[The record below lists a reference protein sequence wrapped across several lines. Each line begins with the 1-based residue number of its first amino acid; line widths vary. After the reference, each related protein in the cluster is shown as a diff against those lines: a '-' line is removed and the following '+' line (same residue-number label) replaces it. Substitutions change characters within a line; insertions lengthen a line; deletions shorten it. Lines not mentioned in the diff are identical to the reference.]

1 MKIHRD
7 TACGELTAADAGR
20 EVALGG
26 WVESARDH
34 GGLLFVD
41 LRDRTGVVQVVFDPG
56 KDQELF
62 RTAEGW
68 RSESAVGV
76 RGTVRRRLPGN
87 ENPRLRTGEVEVVP
101 SEIETY
107 SVARPLPFDVAHAD
121 AVDEALRLRYRYL
134 DLRRS
139 RMLENLRL
147 RHRLFHAIRQF
158 YTAEGFV
165 EVETPF
171 LTKSTP
177 EGSREYLVPNRQE
190 PGTFFAL
197 AQSPQIYKQLL
208 MIGGLERYFQIAR
221 CFRDEDMRADRQP
234 EFTQL
239 DVEMSFVEEEDVV
252 ASTERM
258 LVETVR
264 DAAGIELPHPFPRIT
279 HAAAMLKYG
288 SDKPDLR
295 LPLEIV
301 DLSAAFGK
309 TGFEAFART
318 LAAGGVVRGLR
329 VPGGGA
335 LSRREL
341 DGLAEEA
348 RRRGAQG
355 MAWLVAEAPGSFRS
369 PIAKFLSEAELE
381 ALARETGVEA
391 GDLIL
396 LLADQPTVA
405 AAVLGWARLWAG
417 ERFHLADGA
426 PWHPCWITDW
436 PMFEW
441 DEEEGR
447 WYATQH
453 PFTMPR
459 EEDLPLLEREPA
471 RVRAMKYD
479 LVLNGYEIGG
489 GSIRI
494 ASSEVQNRVLK
505 AMGVEGVERFGFFIE
520 ALQYGTPP
528 HGGIALGL
536 DRIVM
541 LLAGASSIRDI
552 IAFPKAA
559 RAADLMTGAPAAVT
573 PAQMRELHLRVT

>member
-7 TACGELTAADAGR
+7 TACGSLRASDQGR

-26 WVESARDH
+26 WVESSRDH

-41 LRDRTGVVQVVFDPG
+41 LRDRSGVVQVVFDPS
-56 KDQELF
+56 KQPELF
-62 RTAEGW
+62 EAAERW
-68 RSESAVGV
+68 RAESAVGV
-76 RGTVRRRLPGN
+76 RGSVRTRLPGN
-87 ENPRLRTGEVEVVP
+87 ENPRLETGEVEVVP
-101 SEIETY
+101 AEVETY
-107 SVARPLPFDVAHAD
+107 SVAKPLPFDFAHAD

-134 DLRRS
+134 DLRRPKMQS
-139 RMLENLRL
+139 NLRL
-147 RHRLFHAIRQF
+147 RHGIFQGIREF

-197 AQSPQIYKQLL
+197 AQSPQLYKQLL
-208 MIGGLERYFQIAR
+208 MIAGLERYFQIAR
-221 CFRDEDMRADRQP
+221 CFRDEDLRADRQP

-239 DVEMSFVEEEDVV
+239 DVEMSFVEAEDVL
-252 ASTERM
+252 ALTERM
-258 LVETVR
+258 LIEVCR
-264 DAAGIELPHPFPRIT
+264 RAAGVDLPGPFPRVT
-279 HAAAMLKYG
+279 YADAMLKYG

-295 LPLEIV
+295 LDLEIV
-301 DLSAAFGK
+301 DLSAVFAH

-329 VPGGGA
+329 VPGGSA

-341 DGLAEEA
+341 DQLVEEA

-355 MAWLVAEAPGSFRS
+355 MAWMVAEEAGLRS
-369 PIAKFLSEAELE
+369 PIAKFLGEAELT
-381 ALARETGVEA
+381 AIRAETGAQTADV
-391 GDLIL
+391 IL
-396 LLADQPTVA
+396 LVADQPGVV
-405 AAVLGWARLWAG
+405 AAVLGWTRLWAG
-417 ERFHLADGA
+417 ERFKLTDTAA
-426 PWHPCWITDW
+426 WRPCWVTDW

-441 DEEEGR
+441 EQTEGR
-447 WYATQH
+447 WAATQH

-459 EEDLPLLEREPA
+459 EEDLPLLETAPA

-494 ASSEVQNRVLK
+494 ADSQVQSRVLT
-505 AMGVEGVERFGFFIE
+505 AMGVEGAERFGFFLE

-541 LLAGASSIRDI
+541 LMAGADSIRDI

-573 PAQMRELHLRVT
+573 PAQLRELRLRVN